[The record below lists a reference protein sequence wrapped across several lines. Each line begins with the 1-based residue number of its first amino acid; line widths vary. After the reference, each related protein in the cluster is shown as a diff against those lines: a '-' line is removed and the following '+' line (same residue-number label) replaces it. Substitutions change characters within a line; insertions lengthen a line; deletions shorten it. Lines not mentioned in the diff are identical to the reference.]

1 MTEFWRSA
9 LAERGARIAGDRVVD
24 FGDRDREALAAKTGT
39 TLTPLLAEGL
49 LLVSGEDAETFLQGQ
64 LSNDVTQAS
73 PRRSQLAAYCTPKGR
88 VLATLLLWVAG
99 EAYALQLPRELAE
112 RTAKRLQMYVLRSR
126 VHLAVVSDE
135 TAIIGATG
143 AKSFDLVRTQLGIS
157 LSSAY
162 EVGASGGI
170 TAIALPGERVQVVV
184 HAERG
189 IEIWDRLSRHS
200 VPAGQDA
207 WDRRSIAGG
216 IPTVTAAT
224 QDQFV
229 PQMLN
234 FELLGGVSFRKGCY
248 PGQEIVARSQ
258 HLGQVKRRLARFS
271 VPEEVTPGAALFAAG
286 QPVGTVVNTTP
297 SADGG
302 WELLAVV
309 QLEAAQAA
317 HAGVPLRLG
326 AEGPLLRPLPL
337 PYPLPG
343 ASAQRVGLDNS

>member
-1 MTEFWRSA
+1 VNESWRTA
-9 LAERGARIAGDRVVD
+9 LAERGARIADDRVVD
-24 FGDRDREALAAKTGT
+24 FGERDCEAHTATAGA

-49 LLVSGEDAETFLQGQ
+49 LLVSGEDAQTFLQGQ

-88 VLATLLLWVAG
+88 VLATLLLWVAS
-99 EAYALQLPRELAE
+99 EAYFLQLPRELVE

-126 VHLAVVSDE
+126 VRLAVASDQM
-135 TAIIGATG
+135 AIIGATG
-143 AKSFDLVRTQLGIS
+143 AEASDLVRTELGIS

-162 EVGASGGI
+162 DVGAGGGV
-170 TAIALPGERVQVVV
+170 TAIALPGERIQVAVQ
-184 HAERG
+184 AERG
-189 IEIWDRLSRHS
+189 IEIWDRLARHS
-200 VPAGQDA
+200 VPAGQEA

-258 HLGQVKRRLARFS
+258 HLGQVKRRLSRFS
-271 VPEEVTPGAALFAAG
+271 VAEEVTPGAALFAGG
-286 QPVGTVVNTTP
+286 QPVGTVVNATR

-309 QLEAAQAA
+309 QLEVAQVDYVGA
-317 HAGVPLRLG
+317 PLRLG
-326 AEGPLLRPLPL
+326 AEGSPLRPLPL

-343 ASAQRVGLDNS
+343 ASAQRAGDGG

>member
-1 MTEFWRSA
+1 VTESWRNA
-9 LAERGARIAGDRVVD
+9 LAERGARIADDRVVD
-24 FGDRDREALAAKTGT
+24 FGDHDREARAAEAGT
-39 TLTPLLAEGL
+39 TLTPLLDEGL
-49 LLVSGEDAETFLQGQ
+49 LLVSGEDAQTFLQGQ
-64 LSNDVTQAS
+64 LSNDVTQIS
-73 PRRSQLAAYCTPKGR
+73 PWRSQLAAYCTPKGR
-88 VLATLLLWVAG
+88 VLATVLLWVADA
-99 EAYALQLPRELAE
+99 AYALQLPRELAE

-126 VHLAVVSDE
+126 VRLAVASDQMV
-135 TAIIGATG
+135 IMGATG
-143 AKSFDLVRTQLGIS
+143 ANAFDLVRAELGIS

-162 EVGASGGI
+162 EVGAGGGI

-184 HAERG
+184 QAERG
-189 IEIWDRLSRHS
+189 IEIWDRLARHCI
-200 VPAGQDA
+200 PAGQDA
-207 WDRRSIAGG
+207 WDRRSVAGG

-271 VPEEVTPGAALFAAG
+271 VPEEVTPGAALFAGG
-286 QPVGTVVNTTP
+286 QPVGTVVNATR

-309 QLEAAQAA
+309 QLEAIQADY
-317 HAGVPLRLG
+317 AGAPLRLG
-326 AEGPLLRPLPL
+326 AEGAPLRPLPL

-343 ASAQRVGLDNS
+343 ASAQRAGDGG